1 MTSNNMLNNAF
12 ISDFTAPNKV
22 SKNLMPAGN
31 FTTNPWQRG
40 TTFSL
45 TNTNMYVADRFRYSG
60 TTGAITC
67 AFTLTKDADSPTLA
81 QANIFSDQCLK
92 VACTT
97 AQVSI
102 PVGDAASIYYGVEG
116 YDFTNIAQRT
126 FTFSFW
132 VRGNKTG
139 IYCVSFRNVGTAG
152 SSDRSYVAEYTINA
166 ANTWEYKTITVSA
179 SPSAGTWDYT
189 NGLGLAV
196 AFCLLSGSTFQTTA
210 NTWQTGN
217 FIATSNQ
224 VNFADANTN
233 TIQFA
238 LMQLEAGTVATPF
251 EQKTE
256 QEVLSSCQRYYQK
269 TFAQGVT
276 PASATASLL
285 GALVYRAQVATAVAN
300 GQLWNFA
307 TTMRTTPTITYYNT
321 TNAGTT
327 WYNTNTTAN
336 SGASTSSNAGDR
348 GVFATNAQ
356 VAGDA
361 VANVIVIHATA
372 QAEL

>member
-1 MTSNNMLNNAF
+1 MLNNAF

-22 SKNLMPAGN
+22 SKNLIIGGD
-31 FTTNPWQRG
+31 FTKNPWQRG
-40 TTFSL
+40 TTFTSIA
-45 TNTNMYVADRFRYSG
+45 TATYSADRML
-60 TTGAITC
+60 TTYVSTVVTDVTQA
-67 AFTLTKDADSPTLA
+67 ADAPTVT
-81 QANIFSDQCLK
+81 Q
-92 VACTT
+92 
-97 AQVSI
+97 
-102 PVGDAASIYYGVEG
+102 ASIYSVNAYKIAVTTADAAIAAGDFYIATQRIEG
-116 YDFTNIAQRT
+116 YDFTNIAQRS
-126 FTFSFW
+126 FTLSFW
-132 VRGNKTG
+132 VKAVKTG
-139 IYCVSFRNVGTAG
+139 IYCVSFVNSGA
-152 SSDRSYVAEYTINA
+152 DRSYVAEYTINA
-166 ANTWEYKTITVSA
+166 TNTWEFKTITVSA
-179 SPSAGTWDYT
+179 SPSAGTWNYT
-189 NGLGLAV
+189 NGIGLSVNFAL
-196 AFCLLSGSTFQTTA
+196 AAGSTFQTTA
-210 NTWQTGN
+210 NAWQTGN
-217 FIATSNQ
+217 FYSTSNQ
-224 VNFADANTN
+224 VNGLDSNTN
-233 TIQFA
+233 TFQLALIQI
-238 LMQLEAGTVATPF
+238 EAGTVATPF
-251 EQKTE
+251 EQRNE

-372 QAEL
+372 DAEL